1 MCLTRRAK
9 DEGRPLAPGVGGWK
23 SSLLLGIALT
33 LIYSA
38 NRREIGAGDT
48 AAAKF
53 LPIAIIRGDGLYL
66 DRFSQQLQGSN
77 WDKARYSKGELIYA
91 VTSSR
96 GHIVS
101 TYPVGPAL
109 LAVPFVLPQ
118 VLSLD
123 LRHPGWDRDEAS
135 SWRFKFIAKNTAAVI
150 AALTGVVL
158 LESLRRLGLGRVAL
172 LTVLAVALGSNLWVV
187 ASQTLW
193 QHGPA
198 ALALTLAMALL
209 ISRPV
214 SRPRLVLA
222 GLATAMLVACRPTA
236 LIFAAAITLWMAW
249 HHPRDLPWF
258 LLLSVPCGVAL
269 ASYNYWA
276 FGTIGGGYGGATWMT
291 SPRAMVEGM
300 VGTLLSPNRGLFIFC
315 PWVPLALATIP
326 AVAEKLRRQSL
337 VCWLL
342 WAIVPH
348 FVTISIW
355 PMWWA
360 GHSFGPR
367 FWTEVFPLFAI
378 PLGFGLEW
386 SWSHC
391 RPVFW
396 AFAATIV
403 YSVGVQLIG
412 ALCYES
418 TWNSQPISVDLRTE
432 RLWDWRDTELSR
444 CLREGIK
451 WRPRSGRKN
460 KIGSNRNGSGP
471 LLDCKQPIEGEK
483 TGQHAAVDGGSGV

>member
-1 MCLTRRAK
+1 MQMV
-9 DEGRPLAPGVGGWK
+9 RPVNG
-23 SSLLLGIALT
+23 
-33 LIYSA
+33 
-38 NRREIGAGDT
+38 
-48 AAAKF
+48 
-53 LPIAIIRGDGLYL
+53 
-66 DRFSQQLQGSN
+66 
-77 WDKARYSKGELIYA
+77 
-91 VTSSR
+91 
-96 GHIVS
+96 
-101 TYPVGPAL
+101 YPVGPAL

-118 VLSLD
+118 VLFFD
-123 LRHPGWDRDEAS
+123 IRHPGWDRAEAS
-135 SWRFKFIAKNTAAVI
+135 SWRFNFIAKNTAAVV

-158 LESLRRLGLGRVAL
+158 LELLRRLGLGHVAL
-172 LTVLAVALGSNLWVV
+172 PTVLAVALGSNLWVV

-209 ISRPV
+209 IPRPV

-236 LIFAAAITLWMAW
+236 LVFAAAITLWMAW

-258 LLLSVPCGVAL
+258 LLLPVPCGVAL
-269 ASYNYWA
+269 ASYNYWF
-276 FGTIGGGYGGATWMT
+276 FGTIGGGYGEATSWTT

-326 AVAEKLRRQSL
+326 AVAEKLRRWSL
-337 VCWLL
+337 VRWLL
-342 WAIVPH
+342 WAVVPH
-348 FVTISIW
+348 FLTISIW

-378 PLGFGLEW
+378 LLGFGLDW

-412 ALCYES
+412 ALCYPS
-418 TWNSQPISVDLRTE
+418 TWNSQPISVDERTE
-432 RLWDWRDTELSR
+432 RLWD
-444 CLREGIK
+444 
-451 WRPRSGRKN
+451 
-460 KIGSNRNGSGP
+460 
-471 LLDCKQPIEGEK
+471 
-483 TGQHAAVDGGSGV
+483 